1 MPKEAV
7 DIKGTKNGLI
17 ILLDPN
23 RDFEDIKTGLKNKM
37 ESACGFFSGARFTLY
52 HEKQLYP
59 TEKTELESIC
69 KSYGLIPNPEA
80 KWPLNAR
87 KSSDIPRLP
96 TDMPGEA
103 ALLVKR
109 TLRSGQ
115 MVNHHGHVTVLGNI
129 HPGAKVLATGSV
141 IVMGTCSGFVHAGRS
156 GNKEAFIMAFQ
167 FNNSHLRIADQTLY
181 PEPDQS
187 FTGPVLARIER
198 DKIIL
203 FDYMNKCL

>member
-37 ESACGFFSGARFTLY
+37 ESASGFFSGARFTLY

-87 KSSDIPRLP
+87 KSAGIPKEPVDI
-96 TDMPGEA
+96 PGEA

-115 MVNHHGHVTVLGNI
+115 MVNYHGHVTVLGNI
-129 HPGAKVLATGSV
+129 HPGAKVLATGNI
-141 IVMGTCSGFVHAGRS
+141 IVMGTCSGFVHAGQT

-181 PEPDQS
+181 YEPEQS
-187 FTGPVLARIER
+187 FTGPVLAKIEQG
-198 DKIIL
+198 KIIL
-203 FDYMNKCL
+203 LAQYE